1 LPAFGSEKLSGP
13 HAISAMQNII
23 PHFFF

>member
-13 HAISAMQNII
+13 HAISAMQNIST
-23 PHFFF
+23 FF